1 MTQDWREDLA
11 RENYTDKW
19 LILLIEKLLK
29 EEREKVWEE
38 MHQAMDRNAVHVR
51 NAVLSEVEREVEKK
65 KGADFYI
72 GELITIDDI
81 STIIT
86 NLRVK

>member
-1 MTQDWREDLA
+1 MTQDWKEDLA

-38 MHQAMDRNAVHVR
+38 MHLAMDRNAVHVR